1 VEEGVADV
9 VDFGV
14 GLVEGGENDVPE
26 EPAADG
32 EEERYRVRNCLAVR
46 FDESAGVLAGMP

>member
-32 EEERYRVRNCLAVR
+32 EEERYGVRNCLAVR
-46 FDESAGVLAGMP
+46 FDESGGVLAGMP